1 MSRFEGPC
9 ETMPPTIASPSIPTK
24 AAQVSVEDR
33 PSNGLTSGEVR
44 TELAKYGP
52 NAMPDTA
59 IRPLRMALAKFWAPV
74 PWMLEAAVILQVVLH
89 EYIEAAVIGALLVFN
104 AALGFFREG
113 GPQPTLLP
121 RNWRLALPPPFGA

>member
-9 ETMPPTIASPSIPTK
+9 ETMPPTIASPSIQAK
-24 AAQVSVEDR
+24 VAQVRGQDSA
-33 PSNGLTSGEVR
+33 SCGLTNDQAR
-44 TELAKYGP
+44 TELTKYGP

-59 IRPLRMALAKFWAPV
+59 IRPLRMALTKFWAPV
-74 PWMLEAAVILQVVLH
+74 PWMLEAAVILQLVLH